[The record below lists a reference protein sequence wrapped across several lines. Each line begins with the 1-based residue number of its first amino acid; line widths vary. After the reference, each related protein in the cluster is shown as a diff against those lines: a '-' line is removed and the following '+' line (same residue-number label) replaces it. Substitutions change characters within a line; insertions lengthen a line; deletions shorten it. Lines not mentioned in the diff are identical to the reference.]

1 VQKLRIPTKAKQK
14 TLQDSVILVYWNEMG
29 DPLVDY
35 ASKGI
40 DEKLWEGAEIK
51 AIRQKVKMNYVMKR
65 AIEMWVKGEIE

>member
-1 VQKLRIPTKAKQK
+1 MQKLRIPTKAKQK